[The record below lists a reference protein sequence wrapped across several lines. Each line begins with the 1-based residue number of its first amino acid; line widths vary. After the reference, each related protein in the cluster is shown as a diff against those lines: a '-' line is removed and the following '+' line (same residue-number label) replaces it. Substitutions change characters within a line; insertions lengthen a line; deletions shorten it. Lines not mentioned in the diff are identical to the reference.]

1 MRLTAALRTTLHTSL
16 RKLASEQ
23 DCYLCGCASVQAICM
38 ECVAVFPAPPP
49 HACPRCA
56 LPVPQAGVCGRCI
69 ADPPHFDA
77 TVAAFAYGEP
87 LDQALQA
94 FKYRHALGLT
104 HFLAAQLDRAL
115 DVAQAA
121 ARDAR
126 LPAALASHGG
136 AAVVACAAS
145 PVIDLIVP
153 MPLAPARLADRG
165 FNQALELARPIA
177 QRRRIAV
184 DAQMVHRIRDT
195 PPQALLPWKERARN
209 IQGAFACTG
218 AAGSVKPHPL
228 AGLRIAVVD
237 DVMTTG
243 STLNELA
250 RVLKAAG
257 AAHVSNWVAARTL
270 PHSFSQTA
278 APASA

>member
-1 MRLTAALRTTLHTSL
+1 
-16 RKLASEQ
+16 
-23 DCYLCGCASVQAICM
+23 
-38 ECVAVFPAPPP
+38 
-49 HACPRCA
+49 
-56 LPVPQAGVCGRCI
+56 
-69 ADPPHFDA
+69 
-77 TVAAFAYGEP
+77 
-87 LDQALQA
+87 
-94 FKYRHALGLT
+94 
-104 HFLAAQLDRAL
+104 
-115 DVAQAA
+115 
-121 ARDAR
+121 
-126 LPAALASHGG
+126 
-136 AAVVACAAS
+136 
-145 PVIDLIVP
+145 

-218 AAGSVKPHPL
+218 TAGSVNPRPL

-257 AAHVSNWVAARTL
+257 ATHITNWVVARTL
-270 PHSFSQTA
+270 PHSFTQTA

>member
-1 MRLTAALRTTLHTSL
+1 MRLTAALRT
-16 RKLASEQ
+16 LASEQ
-23 DCYLCGCASVQAICM
+23 DCYLCGCASVRAICM
-38 ECVAVFPAPPP
+38 ESVAVFPASPP

-56 LPVPQAGVCGRCI
+56 LPVPQAGVCGVCLTH
-69 ADPPHFDA
+69 PPCFDA
-77 TVAAFAYGEP
+77 TVAAYAYGDP

-104 HFLAAQLDRAL
+104 RFLAAQLDRAL
-115 DVAQAA
+115 DAAQAA
-121 ARDAR
+121 GL
-126 LPAALASHGG
+126 LPSTTPPASAATSTF
-136 AAVVACAAS
+136 AAS
-145 PVIDLIVP
+145 RGVDLIVP

-177 QRRRIAV
+177 QRRRIAL
-184 DAQMVHRIRDT
+184 DAHTVRRIRDT
-195 PPQALLPWKERARN
+195 PPQTLLPWKERARN
-209 IQGAFACTG
+209 IQGAFACSGT
-218 AAGSVKPHPL
+218 AGSVNPRPL

-250 RVLKAAG
+250 CVLKAAG
-257 AAHVSNWVAARTL
+257 AVHVTNWVVARTL
-270 PHSFSQTA
+270 PHSFTQTA